1 MDRFD
6 TMRLFCRIT
15 ELGSFSRA
23 AADLHLPAATA
34 THAIR
39 ALETRLGVRLLQ
51 RTTRHVSTTPDG
63 DAYYQ
68 RCVRILADVEETEAG
83 LGHGSAPPRGKLRVD
98 LQGTLAR
105 TYVLPRLDE
114 FLGRY
119 PGIELEIG
127 MGDRLA
133 DLVREGVDCVLRVGE
148 LADSSMVGKRVAS
161 LRQVTCASPAYLAR
175 HGVPAGFDDLAG
187 HRAVNFLSPAGGKPF
202 PFEYLIDGAVR
213 RITLPGS
220 VSVSD
225 ADAYALCCERGLGL
239 VQLPRYHV
247 ERQLAQGTLVAV
259 LPQLEAP
266 VMPVSVLYPHA
277 RQLSPRVRVFAT
289 WLSEVMAV
297 AA

>member
-63 DAYYQ
+63 AAYYQ

-83 LGHGSAPPRGKLRVD
+83 LGHGAAPPRGKLRVD
-98 LQGTLAR
+98 MQGTLAR
-105 TYVLPRLDE
+105 AYVLPRLDE

-119 PGIELEIG
+119 PDITLEIG

-161 LRQVTCASPAYLAR
+161 LRQVTCASPGYLAR
-175 HGVPAGFDDLAG
+175 HGAPAGFGDLPR
-187 HRAVNFLSPAGGKPF
+187 HRAVNFLSPAGKPF
-202 PFEYLIDGAVR
+202 PFEYVIDGALRQVS
-213 RITLPGS
+213 LPGS
-220 VSVSD
+220 VSVTD

-239 VQLPRYHV
+239 VQLPHYHV
-247 ERQLAQGTLVAV
+247 ARQLAQGALVAV

-266 VMPVSVLYPHA
+266 AMPVSVLYPHA
-277 RQLSPRVRVFAT
+277 RQLSPRVRVFAA
-289 WLSEVMAV
+289 WLGEVMA
-297 AA
+297 AAA